1 MHIRKHLSLE
11 NAFKEAR
18 REKNANQRQIRFI
31 GCQINMFLHTYKG
44 GKNKQT
50 EKISRCQKRN
60 EKYIPSALLISYSF
74 VYSRR
79 FSFGFLLTA
88 KRFLWIQ

>member
-11 NAFKEAR
+11 NAFKEAH

-44 GKNKQT
+44 EKNKQT
-50 EKISRCQKRN
+50 EKRKKIRRCQKRN
-60 EKYIPSALLISYSF
+60 EK
-74 VYSRR
+74 
-79 FSFGFLLTA
+79 
-88 KRFLWIQ
+88 